1 MNDTKAWL
9 LEVNSFY
16 LCQWLKQNIIFRKN
30 EFISELSQSPIDE
43 IAAFLRGFFDAEGC
57 VHMRSGQVSLRN
69 TDKQL
74 IQISQFLLLR
84 CGIISSF
91 YTEKKKIKNWND
103 SHGLFINKH
112 RFLERFRSLVGFQS
126 RVKSDKLS
134 ALISEKKKAKDHTKY
149 NDVNVEPQSILEIK
163 TVLAQDEYLYD
174 LEVDHPHSNFIANGF
189 VSHNSRWATHGAPNK
204 VNAHPH
210 CDCNNAIVLVHNGI
224 IENYERLKLQLI
236 EEGHKFKSQTDTEV
250 IIHLIEKYY
259 RHSSLQEAVCKALK
273 LLIGSFAIGV
283 IAKNEPDKLIG
294 ARSGSPL
301 IIGIGK
307 NENFIA
313 SDVPAILEHC
323 KRVVY
328 LEDKQVAVLKK
339 DSISLFDLDGRKVLP
354 KFDKV
359 TMDAESAKKGGF
371 EHFMLKEIFEQ
382 PAVLKKLL
390 SVGAKNIRNFHFPH
404 KISNI
409 VIVACGTAYH
419 AGLVGKYVIES
430 LARIP
435 VWVDLSSEFRYRN
448 PLISKDT
455 LVIAV
460 SQSGETA
467 DTLAAAREAKRKG
480 AKIISICNVVGSSL
494 TRESDAVFYTLAGPE
509 IGVAST
515 KAYTAQL
522 TVFYLFGL
530 ELARSLGRVNS
541 AFYRDSLKA
550 LNSIPA
556 LQSQILKANGLIKKI
571 AQKHHHY
578 GSFLFLGR
586 NVNFPSALEGALK
599 LKEISYIPAEG
610 YAAGEMKHG
619 PIALI
624 DEYRAVVCIAV
635 RSKIYDKMISNIQ
648 EIKARSGK
656 LIVIATE
663 RDTTIKNHA
672 REIISIPKCEEFF
685 SPLLVALPLQ
695 MLAYYIA
702 VARGCNVD
710 QPRNLAKSVTVE

>member
-1 MNDTKAWL
+1 
-9 LEVNSFY
+9 V
-16 LCQWLKQNIIFRKN
+16 
-30 EFISELSQSPIDE
+30 
-43 IAAFLRGFFDAEGC
+43 
-57 VHMRSGQVSLRN
+57 
-69 TDKQL
+69 
-74 IQISQFLLLR
+74 
-84 CGIISSF
+84 CGI
-91 YTEKKKIKNWND
+91 
-103 SHGLFINKH
+103 
-112 RFLERFRSLVGFQS
+112 VGYIG
-126 RVKSDKLS
+126 DKE
-134 ALISEKKKAKDHTKY
+134 ATQILISGLKR
-149 NDVNVEPQSILEIK
+149 LEYRGYDSAGIAVISGNK
-163 TVLAQDEYLYD
+163 IHIRKIPGKIND
-174 LEVDHPHSNFIANGF
+174 LENLLGKAPMPRAFSGIA
-189 VSHNSRWATHGAPNK
+189 HTRWATHGAPNK
-204 VNAHPH
+204 INAHPH
-210 CDCNNAIVLVHNGI
+210 SSCDKKITVVHNGI
-224 IENYERLKLQLI
+224 IENYLKLKNDLI
-236 EEGHKFKSQTDTEV
+236 KQGHRFFSQTDTEV
-250 IIHLIEKYY
+250 LAHLIEKYY
-259 RHSSLQEAVCKALK
+259 KDCLRSAVIEALK
-273 LLIGSFAIGV
+273 KVEGSFALGV
-283 IAKNEPDKLIG
+283 LCSDEPDLIVC
-294 ARSGSPL
+294 ARQDSPL
-301 IIGIGK
+301 IAAEGK
-307 NENFIA
+307 SGRFIA

-323 KRVVY
+323 TRVVY
-328 LEDKQVAVLKK
+328 LKDKQVAVLKK
-339 DSISLFDLDGRKVLP
+339 DDISVYDLNNRRVSV

-359 TMDAESAKKGGF
+359 LMDAESAKKGGF

-382 PAVLKKLL
+382 PVVLKKLL
-390 SVGAKNIRNFHFPH
+390 SVGAKNIRNFDFTH

-419 AGLVGKYVIES
+419 AGLVGKYIIES

-435 VWVDLSSEFRYRN
+435 VWVDFSSEFRYRN

-480 AKIISICNVVGSSL
+480 AKIVSICNVVGSSL

-522 TVFYLFGL
+522 AVFYMFGL
-530 ELARSLGRVNS
+530 ALAKSLGRVS
-541 AFYRDSLKA
+541 SEFYHDSLKA
-550 LNSIPA
+550 LNCIPA
-556 LQSQILKANGLIKKI
+556 LQAQVLKSHGFIKKI
-571 AQKHHHY
+571 AQRHHHY

-624 DEYRAVVCIAV
+624 DEYRAVVCITV

-656 LIVIATE
+656 LIAIATE
-663 RDTTIKNHA
+663 GDATIKNHT
-672 REIISIPKCEEFF
+672 REIISIPKCDEFL

>member
-1 MNDTKAWL
+1 M
-9 LEVNSFY
+9 
-16 LCQWLKQNIIFRKN
+16 
-30 EFISELSQSPIDE
+30 
-43 IAAFLRGFFDAEGC
+43 
-57 VHMRSGQVSLRN
+57 
-69 TDKQL
+69 
-74 IQISQFLLLR
+74 
-84 CGIISSF
+84 CGIVGYIGDKEAAGILMSGLKRLEYRGYDSAGIAVISDN
-91 YTEKKKIKNWND
+91 KIHIRKIPGKIGD
-103 SHGLFINKH
+103 LADLI
-112 RFLERFRSLVGFQS
+112 
-126 RVKSDKLS
+126 DKTPAPRAFS
-134 ALISEKKKAKDHTKY
+134 GIAHT
-149 NDVNVEPQSILEIK
+149 
-163 TVLAQDEYLYD
+163 
-174 LEVDHPHSNFIANGF
+174 
-189 VSHNSRWATHGAPNK
+189 RWATHGAPNK

-210 CDCNNAIVLVHNGI
+210 SSCDKKITVVHNGI
-224 IENYERLKLQLI
+224 IENYLKLKNDLI
-236 EEGHKFKSQTDTEV
+236 KQGHRFFSQTDTEV
-250 IIHLIEKYY
+250 IAHLIEKYY
-259 RHSSLQEAVCKALK
+259 KGCLRSAVIEALK
-273 LLIGSFAIGV
+273 KVEGSFALGV
-283 IAKNEPDKLIG
+283 LCVLEPDIIVC
-294 ARSGSPL
+294 ARQDSPL
-301 IIGIGK
+301 IVAEGK
-307 NENFIA
+307 GGRFIA

-323 KRVVY
+323 SRVVY
-328 LEDKQVAVLKK
+328 LKDRQVAVLKK
-339 DSISLFDLDGRKVLP
+339 DDISIYDFNNRRMSV
-354 KFDKV
+354 KFDKIL
-359 TMDAESAKKGGF
+359 MDAESAKKGGF
-371 EHFMLKEIFEQ
+371 PHFMLKEIFEQ

-390 SVGAKNIRNFHFPH
+390 SVGAKNVGNFDFHH
-404 KISNI
+404 RIGNI

-419 AGLVGKYVIES
+419 AGLVGKYVIET
-430 LARIP
+430 LARVP

-480 AKIISICNVVGSSL
+480 AKIVSICNVVGSSL

-522 TVFYLFGL
+522 AVFYMFGL
-530 ELARSLGRVNS
+530 ALARSLGRIS
-541 AFYRDSLKA
+541 PAFYHDSLKA
-550 LNSIPA
+550 LNCIPA
-556 LQSQILKANGLIKKI
+556 LQSQVLKAHGLIKKI
-571 AQKHHHY
+571 AQKHHHF

-648 EIKARSGK
+648 EIRARSGK
-656 LIVIATE
+656 LIAIATDG
-663 RDTTIKNHA
+663 DTTIKNHS
-672 REIISIPKCEEFF
+672 REIISIPKCDEFF

>member
-1 MNDTKAWL
+1 M
-9 LEVNSFY
+9 
-16 LCQWLKQNIIFRKN
+16 
-30 EFISELSQSPIDE
+30 
-43 IAAFLRGFFDAEGC
+43 
-57 VHMRSGQVSLRN
+57 
-69 TDKQL
+69 
-74 IQISQFLLLR
+74 
-84 CGIISSF
+84 CGIVGYIGDKEAAGILMSGLKRLEYRGYDSAGIAVISGNKIHIRKIPGKISDLANLLD
-91 YTEKKKIKNWND
+91 KKPTPRAFSGI
-103 SHGLFINKH
+103 
-112 RFLERFRSLVGFQS
+112 
-126 RVKSDKLS
+126 
-134 ALISEKKKAKDHTKY
+134 AHT
-149 NDVNVEPQSILEIK
+149 
-163 TVLAQDEYLYD
+163 
-174 LEVDHPHSNFIANGF
+174 
-189 VSHNSRWATHGAPNK
+189 RWATHGAPNK

-210 CDCNNAIVLVHNGI
+210 SSCDKKITVVHNGI
-224 IENYERLKLQLI
+224 IENYLKLKNDLI
-236 EEGHKFKSQTDTEV
+236 KQGHRFFSQTDTEV
-250 IIHLIEKYY
+250 MAHLIEKYY
-259 RHSSLQEAVCKALK
+259 KGCLRTAVIEALK
-273 LLIGSFAIGV
+273 KVEGSFALGV
-283 IAKNEPDKLIG
+283 LCSDEPDIIVC
-294 ARSGSPL
+294 ARQDSPL
-301 IIGIGK
+301 IVAEGK
-307 NENFIA
+307 GGRFIA

-323 KRVVY
+323 SRVVY
-328 LEDKQVAVLKK
+328 LKDRQAAVLTKN
-339 DSISLFDLDGRKVLP
+339 DISIYDFKNRRMSI
-354 KFDKV
+354 KFDKIL
-359 TMDAESAKKGGF
+359 MDVESAKKGGF
-371 EHFMLKEIFEQ
+371 PHFMLKEIFEQ

-390 SVGAKNIRNFHFPH
+390 SSGAKNVGNFDFHH
-404 KISNI
+404 RISNI

-419 AGLVGKYVIES
+419 AGLVGKYIIET
-430 LARIP
+430 LARVP

-480 AKIISICNVVGSSL
+480 AKIVSICNVVGSSL

-522 TVFYLFGL
+522 AVFYMFGL
-530 ELARSLGRVNS
+530 ALAKSLGRISPV
-541 AFYRDSLKA
+541 FYRDSLKA
-550 LNSIPA
+550 LNCIPA
-556 LQSQILKANGLIKKI
+556 LQSEILKSRGLIKKI
-571 AQKHHHY
+571 AQKHHHF

-656 LIVIATE
+656 LIAIATKG
-663 RDTTIKNHA
+663 DATIKNHS
-672 REIISIPKCEEFF
+672 REIIEIPECDEFF